1 MGEQKRTQQEPG
13 SRGNRVCSLQFLPL
27 HYVWAHNTCGGTTHI
42 QGGSCLILTGNTLT
56 DTPSSVFYN
65 SVNQVDEINRDN
77 CIQRYVLQKG
87 FGRSSV
93 AMCALNPSTWEE
105 CEGSRPAWV
114 ILARPCLKKPNPMNL
129 G

>member
-1 MGEQKRTQQEPG
+1 MWESRSAHSRSQEAEETG
-13 SRGNRVCSLQFLPL
+13 SALSSSFPFTLCGP
-27 HYVWAHNTCGGTTHI
+27 TCGGTTHI

-56 DTPSSVFYN
+56 NTPSSVFYN